1 MVGRIPQQ
9 FIDEL
14 ITRVDIVE
22 LINARVPLRKVG
34 RNYTARCPFHDE
46 KTPSF
51 SVNPDKQ
58 FYHCFGCGAHGTA
71 LGFLMDYD
79 HLGFIEAVRDLTSS
93 VGMQMPQMLDSK
105 FDVGAPA
112 MNPSKD
118 LYELLEQAA
127 VFYKRQLREH
137 AQAPRAIEYLKGRG
151 LSGDI
156 SRDFDIGYAP
166 PGWDNLLRAFNVQ
179 TNAALQAQLAEAGLI
194 IEKAEKDSGGRSQ
207 HHPAPSM
214 DGQVPQ
220 SHEALERPSGGTR
233 ASLRRGYYDRFRDRI
248 MFPIRDARGRVVG
261 FGGRVLSNE
270 DTPKY
275 LNSPETPVFHKGRE
289 LYGLYEARKAVRQLD
304 RLLVV
309 EGYMDTVALAQFGI
323 RYGVATLGTAI
334 TRDHL
339 EKIFR
344 VVPEVVFC
352 FDGDRAG
359 REAAWRAV
367 QNALPLMSEGRQ
379 ARFMFL
385 PDGEDPDTLIRKE
398 GQAGFEARIGDSVP
412 LSTFFYNQLTKQV
425 DTLSID
431 GRARLVELVRP
442 SLSNM
447 PEGVFR
453 HMMLARLAEIARI
466 DVELLTQGV
475 TGVASVV
482 ARPPYRRVGRQV
494 AGVVRVA
501 GRSPVRTAIQILL
514 YQPALAQQVH
524 DPQTLAKLEVAG
536 ISLLVQLLEL
546 LQARPHLNTAA
557 LLEHWRDTQE
567 GKYLAKLAQWQPEV
581 PEGVEAELQGALQ
594 RLAERYHEQRVENL
608 LHTERLEGLG
618 DMEKAELRRLLS
630 LNTVKRTGE

>member
-1 MVGRIPQQ
+1 MAGRIPQQ

-58 FYHCFGCGAHGTA
+58 FYHCFGCGASGTA

-79 HLGFIEAVRDLTSS
+79 HLGFIDAVRDLASS
-93 VGMQMPQMLDSK
+93 VGMQMPQTPDAKS
-105 FDVGAPA
+105 DAGAPA
-112 MNPSKD
+112 INHSKD
-118 LYELLEQAA
+118 LYELLDQAA

-137 AQAPRAIEYLKGRG
+137 TQAPRAIDYLKGRG

-166 PGWDNLLRAFNVQ
+166 PGWDNLLRAFNAQ
-179 TNAALQAQLAEAGLI
+179 ANPALQAQLAEAGLV
-194 IEKAEKDSGGRSQ
+194 IEKGEKDSG
-207 HHPAPSM
+207 
-214 DGQVPQ
+214 
-220 SHEALERPSGGTR
+220 
-233 ASLRRGYYDRFRDRI
+233 GYYDRFRDRI
-248 MFPIRDARGRVVG
+248 MFPIRDARGRVMG
-261 FGGRVLSNE
+261 FGGRVLGADE
-270 DTPKY
+270 LPKY

-289 LYGLYEARKAVRQLD
+289 LYGLYEARKAVRQLE

-339 EKIFR
+339 EKVFR

-367 QNALPLMSEGRQ
+367 QNALPLMREGRQ

-398 GQAGFEARIGDSVP
+398 GQAGFEARIENAVP

-431 GRARLVELVRP
+431 GRARLVELAKP
-442 SLSNM
+442 LLSNV

-453 HMMLARLAEIARI
+453 HMMLERLAEITRR
-466 DVELLTQGV
+466 DVAVVTQEV
-475 TGVASVV
+475 TGVAPV
-482 ARPPYRRVGRQV
+482 AARRVGRRRV
-494 AGVVRVA
+494 AAVAHAA
-501 GRSPVRTAIQILL
+501 GRSPVRIAIEILL
-514 YQPALAQQVH
+514 YQPALAQQAR
-524 DPQTLAKLEVAG
+524 DFQALAQLDVAG
-536 ISLLVQLLEL
+536 IGLLVQLLEL

-581 PEGVEAELQGALQ
+581 PEGVEAELQGALR
-594 RLAERYHEQRVENL
+594 RLAEQYQQQRVENL
-608 LHTERLEGLG
+608 LHTERLEGLN
-618 DMEKAELRRLLS
+618 DLEKAELRRLLS
-630 LNTVKRTGE
+630 SSAAKKTVE

>member
-1 MVGRIPQQ
+1 MAGRIPQQ

-58 FYHCFGCGAHGTA
+58 FYHCFGCGASGTA

-79 HLGFIEAVRDLTSS
+79 HLGFIDAVRDLASS
-93 VGMQMPQMLDSK
+93 VGMQMPQALDAKS
-105 FDVGAPA
+105 DAGAPA
-112 MNPSKD
+112 INQSKD

-127 VFYKRQLREH
+127 VFYKCQLREH
-137 AQAPRAIEYLKGRG
+137 MQAPRAIEYLKGRG

-166 PGWDNLLRAFNVQ
+166 PGWDNLLRAFNAQ
-179 TNAALQAQLAEAGLI
+179 ANPALQAQLAEAGLLI
-194 IEKAEKDSGGRSQ
+194 EKDSG
-207 HHPAPSM
+207 
-214 DGQVPQ
+214 
-220 SHEALERPSGGTR
+220 
-233 ASLRRGYYDRFRDRI
+233 GYYDRFRDRI
-248 MFPIRDARGRVVG
+248 MFPIRDARGRVMG
-261 FGGRVLSNE
+261 FGGRVLSADE
-270 DTPKY
+270 LPKY

-289 LYGLYEARKAVRQLD
+289 LYGLYEARKAVRQLE

-367 QNALPLMSEGRQ
+367 QNALPLMREGRQ

-398 GQAGFEARIGDSVP
+398 GQAGFEAGIENSVP

-425 DTLSID
+425 DTLSMD
-431 GRARLVELVRP
+431 GRARLVELAKP
-442 SLSNM
+442 LLSNV

-453 HMMLARLAEIARI
+453 HMMLERLAEITRR
-466 DVELLTQGV
+466 DVAVVTQEV
-475 TGVASVV
+475 TGVAPVV
-482 ARPPYRRVGRQV
+482 ARQPDHRVGRRRV
-494 AGVVRVA
+494 AAVAHAA
-501 GRSPVRTAIQILL
+501 GRSPVRIAIEILL
-514 YQPALAQQVH
+514 YQPALAQQVS
-524 DPQTLAKLEVAG
+524 DPQALAKLDVAG
-536 ISLLVQLLEL
+536 AGLLVQLLEL
-546 LQARPHLNTAA
+546 LQTRPHLNTAA

-594 RLAERYHEQRVENL
+594 RLAEQYHQQRVENL

-618 DMEKAELRRLLS
+618 DLEKAELRRLLS
-630 LNTVKRTGE
+630 PNAAKKTGE

>member
-1 MVGRIPQQ
+1 MAGRIPQQ

-79 HLGFIEAVRDLTSS
+79 HLGFIDAVRDLTSS

-137 AQAPRAIEYLKGRG
+137 TQAPRAIEYLKGRG

-166 PGWDNLLRAFNVQ
+166 PGWDNLLRAFNAQ
-179 TNAALQAQLAEAGLI
+179 ANPALQAQLAEAGLV
-194 IEKAEKDSGGRSQ
+194 IEKGEKDRG
-207 HHPAPSM
+207 
-214 DGQVPQ
+214 
-220 SHEALERPSGGTR
+220 
-233 ASLRRGYYDRFRDRI
+233 GYYDRFRDRI
-248 MFPIRDARGRVVG
+248 MFPIRDARGRVMG
-261 FGGRVLSNE
+261 FGGRVLSADE
-270 DTPKY
+270 LPKY

-367 QNALPLMSEGRQ
+367 QNALPLMREGRQ

-398 GQAGFEARIGDSVP
+398 GQAGFEARIEDSVP

-425 DTLSID
+425 DTLSMD

-442 SLSNM
+442 LLSNV

-453 HMMLARLAEIARI
+453 HMMLARLAEIARM
-466 DVELLTQGV
+466 DVALLTQVV

-482 ARPPYRRVGRQV
+482 ARPPDRRAGRQV
-494 AGVVRVA
+494 AAVERVA
-501 GRSPVRTAIQILL
+501 GRSLVRTAIEILL

-524 DPQTLAKLEVAG
+524 DFQTLAKLDVAG

-618 DMEKAELRRLLS
+618 DMEKAELCRNLSS
-630 LNTVKRTGE
+630 LNAAKKTGE

>member
-1 MVGRIPQQ
+1 MAGRIPQP

-22 LINARVPLRKVG
+22 LINTRVPLRKVG

-79 HLGFIEAVRDLTSS
+79 HMGFVEAVHELASS
-93 VGMQMPQMLDSK
+93 VGMQMPQTLDAKS
-105 FDVGAPA
+105 DADAPA
-112 MNPSKD
+112 INQSKD
-118 LYELLEQAA
+118 LYALLEQAA
-127 VFYKRQLREH
+127 IFYKRQLREH
-137 AQAPRAIEYLKGRG
+137 AQALRAIEYLKGRG

-166 PGWDNLLRAFNVQ
+166 PGWDNLLRAFNAQ
-179 TNAALQAQLAEAGLI
+179 ASPALQAQLADAGLL
-194 IEKAEKDSGGRSQ
+194 IEKDNG
-207 HHPAPSM
+207 
-214 DGQVPQ
+214 
-220 SHEALERPSGGTR
+220 
-233 ASLRRGYYDRFRDRI
+233 GYYDRFRDRI
-248 MFPIRDARGRVVG
+248 MFPIRDVRGRVMG

-289 LYGLYEARKAVRQLD
+289 LYGLHEARKAIRQLD

-309 EGYMDTVALAQFGI
+309 EGYMDAVALAQFGI
-323 RYGVATLGTAI
+323 RYVVATLGTAI

-344 VVPEVVFC
+344 LVPEVVFC

-359 REAAWRAV
+359 REAAWRAL
-367 QNALPLMSEGRQ
+367 QNALSLMHEGRQ

-385 PDGEDPDTLIRKE
+385 PEGEDPDTLIRKK
-398 GQAGFEARIGDSVP
+398 GQAGFETEIENSIP
-412 LSTFFYNQLTKQV
+412 LSTFFYNQLTGQV
-425 DTLSID
+425 DTLSMD

-442 SLSNM
+442 LLSNV
-447 PEGVFR
+447 PDGVFR
-453 HMMLARLAEIARI
+453 HMMLARLAEIARL
-466 DVELLTQGV
+466 DVSILTQALTQG
-475 TGVASVV
+475 TEVV
-482 ARPPYRRVGRQV
+482 RPARRRVAAV
-494 AGVVRVA
+494 AHAA
-501 GRSPVRTAIQILL
+501 GRSPVRIAVEILL
-514 YQPALAQQVH
+514 YQPALAQQVG
-524 DPQTLAKLEVAG
+524 DPQALARLDLPGVG
-536 ISLLVQLLEL
+536 LLVQLLEL

-594 RLAERYHEQRVENL
+594 RLAEHYHEQRVEDL
-608 LHTERLEGLG
+608 LHRERLEGLG
-618 DMEKAELRRLLS
+618 DTEKAELRRLFS
-630 LNTVKRTGE
+630 LAKGGFVH

>member
-1 MVGRIPQQ
+1 MAGRIPQQ

-22 LINARVPLRKVG
+22 LINVRVPLRKVG

-58 FYHCFGCGAHGTA
+58 FYHCFGCGASGTA

-79 HLGFIEAVRDLTSS
+79 HLGFIDAVRDLASS
-93 VGMQMPQMLDSK
+93 VGMQMPQMLDARS
-105 FDVGAPA
+105 DTAAPA
-112 MNPSKD
+112 LQQSKD

-166 PGWDNLLRAFNVQ
+166 PGWDNLLRAFNAQ
-179 TNAALQAQLAEAGLI
+179 ANPPLQAQLAEAGLL
-194 IEKAEKDSGGRSQ
+194 IEKGEKDRG
-207 HHPAPSM
+207 
-214 DGQVPQ
+214 
-220 SHEALERPSGGTR
+220 
-233 ASLRRGYYDRFRDRI
+233 GYYDRFRDRI
-248 MFPIRDARGRVVG
+248 MFPIRDARGRVMG
-261 FGGRVLSNE
+261 FGGRVLSADE
-270 DTPKY
+270 LPKY

-289 LYGLYEARKAVRQLD
+289 LYGLYEARKAVRHLD

-367 QNALPLMSEGRQ
+367 QNALPLMREGRQ

-398 GQAGFEARIGDSVP
+398 GQAGFEARIENSVP

-425 DTLSID
+425 DTLSMD

-442 SLSNM
+442 LLSNV

-453 HMMLARLAEIARI
+453 HMMLARLAEIARM
-466 DVELLTQGV
+466 DVALLTQVV
-475 TGVASVV
+475 TGVLPVA
-482 ARPPYRRVGRQV
+482 ARPDRSAGRRMAAV
-494 AGVVRVA
+494 AHAA
-501 GRSPVRTAIQILL
+501 GRSPVRIAIEILL
-514 YQPALAQQVH
+514 YQPALAQQVR
-524 DPQTLAKLEVAG
+524 DPQTLAKLDVAG
-536 ISLLVQLLEL
+536 VGLLVQLLEL

-557 LLEHWRDTQE
+557 LLEHWRGSQE

-594 RLAERYHEQRVENL
+594 RLAEQYHQQRVENL
-608 LHTERLEGLG
+608 LHMERLEGL
-618 DMEKAELRRLLS
+618 DDVEKAELRRLLS
-630 LNTVKRTGE
+630 LSAAKKTGE

>member
-1 MVGRIPQQ
+1 MAGRIPQQ

-22 LINARVPLRKVG
+22 LINVRVPLRKVG

-58 FYHCFGCGAHGTA
+58 FYYCFGCGAHGTA

-79 HLGFIEAVRDLTSS
+79 HLGFLDAVRDLASS
-93 VGMQMPQMLDSK
+93 VGMQMPQTLDAKS
-105 FDVGAPA
+105 DAGAPA
-112 MNPSKD
+112 INQSKD

-166 PGWDNLLRAFNVQ
+166 PGWDNLLRAFNA
-179 TNAALQAQLAEAGLI
+179 NANPALQVQLVEAGLV
-194 IEKAEKDSGGRSQ
+194 IEKGEKDSGGRS
-207 HHPAPSM
+207 S
-214 DGQVPQ
+214 
-220 SHEALERPSGGTR
+220 
-233 ASLRRGYYDRFRDRI
+233 ASLHSGRYDRFRDRI
-248 MFPIRDARGRVVG
+248 MFPIRDARGRVMG
-261 FGGRVLSNE
+261 FGGRVLGDE
-270 DTPKY
+270 LPKY

-289 LYGLYEARKAVRQLD
+289 LYGLHEARKAVRQLD

-323 RYGVATLGTAI
+323 RHVVATLGTAI

-344 VVPEVVFC
+344 LVPEVVFC

-359 REAAWRAV
+359 REAAWRAL
-367 QNALPLMSEGRQ
+367 QNALPLMQEGRQ

-398 GQAGFEARIGDSVP
+398 GQAGFEARIENSVA
-412 LSTFFYNQLTKQV
+412 LSTFFYNQLTQQV
-425 DTLSID
+425 DTLSMD

-442 SLSNM
+442 LLSNV

-453 HMMLARLAEIARI
+453 HMMLARLAEVART
-466 DVELLTQGV
+466 DVAMLTQVV
-475 TGVASVV
+475 TGAAPA
-482 ARPPYRRVGRQV
+482 ARPARRRVTAV
-494 AGVVRVA
+494 AHAA
-501 GRSPVRTAIQILL
+501 GRSPVRIAIEILL
-514 YQPALAQQVH
+514 YQPVLAQQVS
-524 DPQTLAKLEVAG
+524 DAQALARLDVPG
-536 ISLLVQLLEL
+536 VSLLVQMLEL

-557 LLEHWRDTQE
+557 LLEHWRGTQE

-581 PEGVEAELQGALQ
+581 PEGMEAELQGALQ
-594 RLAERYHEQRVENL
+594 RLAEQYHEQRVENL
-608 LHTERLEGLG
+608 LHRERLAGLDG
-618 DMEKAELRRLLS
+618 TEKAELRRLLS
-630 LNTVKRTGE
+630 LGVGKKAVE

>member
-1 MVGRIPQQ
+1 MAGRIPQQ

-22 LINARVPLRKVG
+22 LINTRVPLRKVG

-79 HLGFIEAVRDLTSS
+79 HLGFLDAVRDLASS
-93 VGMQMPQMLDSK
+93 VGMQMPQTLDHAASGTDQGVNQSK
-105 FDVGAPA
+105 G
-112 MNPSKD
+112 

-127 VFYKRQLREH
+127 SFYKRQLREH

-166 PGWDNLLRAFNVQ
+166 PGWDNLLRAFNA
-179 TNAALQAQLAEAGLI
+179 NANPALQAQLAEAGLVI
-194 IEKAEKDSGGRSQ
+194 EKDSG
-207 HHPAPSM
+207 
-214 DGQVPQ
+214 
-220 SHEALERPSGGTR
+220 
-233 ASLRRGYYDRFRDRI
+233 GYYDRFRDRI
-248 MFPIRDARGRVVG
+248 MFPIRDARGRVMG
-261 FGGRVLSNE
+261 FGGRVLSADE
-270 DTPKY
+270 LPKY

-289 LYGLYEARKAVRQLD
+289 LYGLYEARKAVRHLD

-367 QNALPLMSEGRQ
+367 QNALPLMREGWQ

-398 GQAGFEARIGDSVP
+398 GQAGFEARIENSVP

-425 DTLSID
+425 DTLSMD
-431 GRARLVELVRP
+431 GRARLVELVKP
-442 SLSNM
+442 LLSNV

-453 HMMLARLAEIARI
+453 HMMLARLAEIART
-466 DVELLTQGV
+466 DVAMLTQVVSGV
-475 TGVASVV
+475 TPVA
-482 ARPPYRRVGRQV
+482 ARPSRRRVAAV
-494 AGVVRVA
+494 THATVPSLVRVA
-501 GRSPVRTAIQILL
+501 IEILL
-514 YQPALAQQVH
+514 YQPALAQQVS
-524 DPQTLAKLEVAG
+524 DAPTLAKLDVPGAG
-536 ISLLVQLLEL
+536 LLVQMLEL
-546 LQARPHLNTAA
+546 LQAHPHLNTAA
-557 LLEHWRDTQE
+557 LLEHWRESQE

-581 PEGVEAELQGALQ
+581 PAGVEAKLQGALQ
-594 RLAERYHEQRVENL
+594 RLAGQYHEQRVEDL
-608 LHTERLEGLG
+608 LHQERLEGLN
-618 DMEKAELRRLLS
+618 DTEKAELRRLLS
-630 LNTVKRTGE
+630 LSAGKKAGG

>member
-1 MVGRIPQQ
+1 MAGRIPQQ

-58 FYHCFGCGAHGTA
+58 FYHCFGCGASGTA

-79 HLGFIEAVRDLTSS
+79 HLGFIDAVRDLASS
-93 VGMQMPQMLDSK
+93 VGMQMPQALDAKS
-105 FDVGAPA
+105 DAGAPA
-112 MNPSKD
+112 INQSKD
-118 LYELLEQAA
+118 LYALLEQAA
-127 VFYKRQLREH
+127 SFYKRQLREH
-137 AQAPRAIEYLKGRG
+137 TQAPRAIEYLKGRG

-166 PGWDNLLRAFNVQ
+166 PGWDNLLRAFNAQ
-179 TNAALQAQLAEAGLI
+179 ANPALQAQLTEAGLV
-194 IEKAEKDSGGRSQ
+194 IEKGEKDRGGRSQ
-207 HHPAPSM
+207 HPA
-214 DGQVPQ
+214 
-220 SHEALERPSGGTR
+220 SGGTR
-233 ASLRRGYYDRFRDRI
+233 ASLHSGYYDRFRDRI
-248 MFPIRDARGRVVG
+248 MFPIRDARGRVMG
-261 FGGRVLSNE
+261 FGGRVLSADE
-270 DTPKY
+270 LPKY

-344 VVPEVVFC
+344 LVPEVVFC

-367 QNALPLMSEGRQ
+367 QNALPLIQEGRQ

-398 GQAGFEARIGDSVP
+398 GQAGFEARIENSVP

-425 DTLSID
+425 DTLSMD

-442 SLSNM
+442 LLSNV

-453 HMMLARLAEIARI
+453 HMMLERLAEITRR
-466 DVELLTQGV
+466 DVAVVAQEV
-475 TGVASVV
+475 TGRPITARRPDHHLGRRRSAAVAH
-482 ARPPYRRVGRQV
+482 AAGRSL
-494 AGVVRVA
+494 VRVA
-501 GRSPVRTAIQILL
+501 IEILL
-514 YQPALAQQVH
+514 YQPALAQQVD
-524 DPQTLAKLEVAG
+524 DPQALAKLDVAG
-536 ISLLVQLLEL
+536 ADLLVELLEL
-546 LQARPHLNTAA
+546 LRARPHLNTAA

-581 PEGVEAELQGALQ
+581 PAGVEAELQGALR
-594 RLAERYHEQRVENL
+594 RLAEQYHQQRMENL
-608 LHTERLEGLG
+608 LHTERLDGL
-618 DMEKAELRRLLS
+618 DDLEKAELRRLLS
-630 LNTVKRTGE
+630 SNAAKKTAE

>member
-1 MVGRIPQQ
+1 MAGRIPQQ

-22 LINARVPLRKVG
+22 LINARVPLRKMG

-58 FYHCFGCGAHGTA
+58 FYHCFGCGVHGTA
-71 LGFLMDYD
+71 LSFLMDYD
-79 HLGFIEAVRDLTSS
+79 HLGFVDAVRDLASS
-93 VGMQMPQMLDSK
+93 VGMQMPQVLDAT
-105 FDVGAPA
+105 FDASA
-112 MNPSKD
+112 LAINQSKD
-118 LYELLEQAA
+118 LYQLLEQA
-127 VFYKRQLREH
+127 VSFYKRQLREH
-137 AQAPRAIEYLKGRG
+137 AQAQRAIDYLKGRG

-166 PGWDNLLRAFNVQ
+166 PGWDNLLRVFNA
-179 TNAALQAQLAEAGLI
+179 NANPSLQAQLIEAGLLI
-194 IEKAEKDSGGRSQ
+194 EKDSG
-207 HHPAPSM
+207 
-214 DGQVPQ
+214 
-220 SHEALERPSGGTR
+220 
-233 ASLRRGYYDRFRDRI
+233 GYYDRFRDRI
-248 MFPIRDARGRVVG
+248 MFPIRDTRGRVMG
-261 FGGRVLSNE
+261 FGGRVLGE

-289 LYGLYEARKAVRQLD
+289 LYGLYEARKAIRQLD

-323 RYGVATLGTAI
+323 RYVVATLGTAI

-344 VVPEVVFC
+344 LVPEVVFC

-359 REAAWRAV
+359 REAAWRAL
-367 QNALPLMSEGRQ
+367 QNTLPFMQEGRQ

-385 PDGEDPDTLIRKE
+385 PEGEDPDTLVRKQGRE
-398 GQAGFEARIGDSVP
+398 GFEAEIEKSVP

-425 DTLSID
+425 DTLSMD

-442 SLSNM
+442 LLSNLQ
-447 PEGVFR
+447 EGVFR
-453 HMMLARLAEIARI
+453 HMMLARLAEIART
-466 DVELLTQGV
+466 DVVMLTQMV
-475 TGVASVV
+475 TSAVAAVRPIRRRGAVV
-482 ARPPYRRVGRQV
+482 H
-494 AGVVRVA
+494 AG
-501 GRSPVRTAIQILL
+501 GRSAVRAAIEILL
-514 YQPALAQQVH
+514 YQPALAQQVSN
-524 DPQTLAKLEVAG
+524 PQALARLDVPGAD
-536 ISLLVQLLEL
+536 LLVQMLEL
-546 LQARPHLNTAA
+546 LQARPHLNAAA

-594 RLAERYHEQRVENL
+594 RLAEQYHEQRVENL
-608 LHTERLEGLG
+608 LHQERLAGL
-618 DMEKAELRRLLS
+618 DDAEKGELRQLLS
-630 LNTVKRTGE
+630 SGVGKKAQE